1 MPFVDDTHPLFAWRG
16 GGDASMSYMWQLS
29 FPVPLQQSLA
39 LAGDKARLK
48 ALALQVHLCEIELS
62 SRFEVFA
69 AVVRRLARAHSTFDP
84 DH

>member
-16 GGDASMSYMWQLS
+16 GGDASMAYMWQLS

-48 ALALQVHLCEIELS
+48 ALALQVRLC
-62 SRFEVFA
+62 
-69 AVVRRLARAHSTFDP
+69 
-84 DH
+84 